1 MINFIEDNNTIIAM
15 DDDGGVEV
23 IAIATE
29 TRIAT
34 MIVEILDNHFCKQN
48 DIIAEMDSFD
58 GICVSDIMMKS
69 YEDTKNE

>member
-34 MIVEILDNHFCKQN
+34 MIVEILDNHFYKQN
-48 DIIAEMDSFD
+48 DIITEMDSFD